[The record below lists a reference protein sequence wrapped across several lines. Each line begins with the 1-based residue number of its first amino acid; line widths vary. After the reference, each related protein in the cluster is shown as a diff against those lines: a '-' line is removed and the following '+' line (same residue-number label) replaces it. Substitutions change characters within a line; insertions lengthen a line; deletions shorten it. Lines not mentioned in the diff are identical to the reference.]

1 MKITNFE
8 ATGVEQVE
16 RFLQKQKELD
26 ETTLREI
33 LKSCNFSFVL
43 EGINRL
49 QSMLWCELKDSY
61 VQQSQR
67 YVAVDQEGYT
77 LPALKPTDQN
87 QAEKLI
93 SQALTLYQQMTVLK
107 EDFKGRPKPEHYQ
120 YGIAIEDGRYLLPL
134 AIKTNVT
141 TAMSGDKL
149 VDALRLFQDKQYGNL
164 FAEIKVA
171 LLSLLPPSLRNILE
185 TLVFDYADNALCDA
199 FYQEILTP
207 LTTQKPVQL
216 LGHFQDLTLKAGL
229 GALTSTTN
237 KGPQAILNDWGEEA
251 TLKAAAVAN
260 RVMSYGHYSISEQG
274 RTTFGLRFSLV
285 TYHQQERHRLPV
297 NYRENLY
304 QIIAEDRAPIVPES
318 IIQSPFYSSFMALV
332 NDFKKFRKYLLQTYP
347 GSEALYF
354 LLNCDPIQLVTS
366 TNARIDNDI
375 LKERICFNAQWEI
388 RRIAQQKLLLL
399 RTLAPDL
406 YQNALPGCVYGKC
419 PEGRYTCGRSQ
430 EMRQL
435 YQIENKGS
443 EPNG

>member
-164 FAEIKVA
+164 FAEIKIA
-171 LLSLLPPSLRNILE
+171 LLSLLPPSFRNIL
-185 TLVFDYADNALCDA
+185 
-199 FYQEILTP
+199 
-207 LTTQKPVQL
+207 
-216 LGHFQDLTLKAGL
+216 
-229 GALTSTTN
+229 
-237 KGPQAILNDWGEEA
+237 
-251 TLKAAAVAN
+251 
-260 RVMSYGHYSISEQG
+260 
-274 RTTFGLRFSLV
+274 
-285 TYHQQERHRLPV
+285 
-297 NYRENLY
+297 
-304 QIIAEDRAPIVPES
+304 
-318 IIQSPFYSSFMALV
+318 
-332 NDFKKFRKYLLQTYP
+332 
-347 GSEALYF
+347 
-354 LLNCDPIQLVTS
+354 
-366 TNARIDNDI
+366 
-375 LKERICFNAQWEI
+375 
-388 RRIAQQKLLLL
+388 
-399 RTLAPDL
+399 
-406 YQNALPGCVYGKC
+406 
-419 PEGRYTCGRSQ
+419 
-430 EMRQL
+430 
-435 YQIENKGS
+435 
-443 EPNG
+443 